1 MSRTTP
7 DIAEQNL
14 RQESYGQHG
23 ASPVDRFGVWL
34 SSRSIRR
41 SIRNRQ
47 NLDALDLGCGYH
59 SKLLRAL
66 RPKLKSGL
74 GVDLQISPEAKAEP
88 GFTYLESSIEQTL
101 PSLQSSAFDLI
112 LMISVLEHLW
122 NPQDALNHCRRMLK
136 PGGVLLL
143 NVPSWSGKLFLEFSA
158 FKLGTSPALEMDDH
172 KMYYDK
178 RDLWPM
184 LVQAGF
190 KPSAIHLKYHKFGL
204 NLFATVKA

>member
-1 MSRTTP
+1 MTNITP
-7 DIAEQNL
+7 DSSEPKL

-34 SSRSIRR
+34 SSRAIRR
-41 SIRNRQ
+41 SIGNRQ

-59 SKLLRAL
+59 AKLLRTL
-66 RPKLKSGL
+66 RPNLKSGL

-88 GFTYLESSIEQTL
+88 AFGYVESSIEQAL
-101 PSLQSSAFDLI
+101 PSLQDSAFDLI

-122 NPQDALNHCRRMLK
+122 NPKDALKHCRRMLK

-143 NVPSWSGKLFLEFSA
+143 NVPTWSGKFFLEFSA

-178 RDLWPM
+178 PDLWPM

-204 NLFATVKA
+204 NLFATVRA

>member
-1 MSRTTP
+1 M
-7 DIAEQNL
+7 
-14 RQESYGQHG
+14 
-23 ASPVDRFGVWL
+23 
-34 SSRSIRR
+34 
-41 SIRNRQ
+41 
-47 NLDALDLGCGYH
+47 
-59 SKLLRAL
+59 
-66 RPKLKSGL
+66 
-74 GVDLQISPEAKAEP
+74 DLQISPEAKAEP
-88 GFTYLESSIEQTL
+88 GFTYLESSIEQAL
-101 PSLQSSAFDLI
+101 PSLQASAFDLI

-122 NPQDALNHCRRMLK
+122 NPQDALKHCRRMLK

-143 NVPSWSGKLFLEFSA
+143 NVPTWSGKFFLEFSA

>member
-23 ASPVDRFGVWL
+23 ASPVDHFGVWL
-34 SSRSIRR
+34 SGRAIRR
-41 SIRNRQ
+41 SIGNRQ

-59 SKLLRAL
+59 SKLLSAL
-66 RPKLKSGL
+66 RPNLKSGL

-88 GFTYLESSIEQTL
+88 GFTYLESSIEQAL
-101 PSLQSSAFDLI
+101 PSLQASAFDLI

-122 NPQDALNHCRRMLK
+122 QPQDALKHCQRMLK

-143 NVPSWSGKLFLEFSA
+143 NVPTWRGKFFLEFSA

-178 RDLWPM
+178 PDLWPM

-204 NLFATVKA
+204 NLFATVRA